1 MTSKR
6 PRTPA
11 PDNLCNSATD
21 LAREAARELG
31 GDAVGAYLGAQ
42 AEGDRVVTHYFEST
56 LPGYVGWRWAVTVAR
71 ASRQRS
77 VTVDEV
83 VMLPG
88 TDALLAPQWVPWSE
102 RLRPGDLGVGDILP
116 TSPDDDRLVPSYVDS
131 GDPEVEELAWEL
143 GVGRRRVM
151 SRIGRTDAAERWY
164 SADAGPDTPMARSAP
179 GRCGT
184 CGFYLP
190 LAGALRAMFGACGNE
205 YSPADG
211 QVVSADHGCGA
222 HSEAS
227 VESGSPEPVPVVV
240 YDDTAIEA
248 VPEADA
254 KARPEAGPEADPESG
269 FGSGPES
276 GDEVVSGT
284 SPEAVSTDSGAMP
297 AAEAEG
303 APEAGTQAGTQAVDS
318 EAVPEAVGPAGATR
332 RTRRRG

>member
-222 HSEAS
+222 HSEAT
-227 VESGSPEPVPVVV
+227 VESGSPEPVPVPVVV

-248 VPEADA
+248 VPEAGP
-254 KARPEAGPEADPESG
+254 RTGPEADPESG
-269 FGSGPES
+269 PES
-276 GDEVVSGT
+276 GADVVSGT
-284 SPEAVSTDSGAMP
+284 SPETVSTDPGAVP
-297 AAEAEG
+297 AAEAEA